1 MQTSKHLFTIIGIA
15 ILACFLIYYPVFFAD
30 YAFTDEAH
38 QLWFNNDGSNFIMFL
53 NQGRLITGWLIDGAF
68 GNMDSVSDIK
78 WLRIFSFSSMVV
90 FMVLYGV
97 LSKKL
102 FDDLKIDGKVWALS
116 VVFIP
121 CSLSAAIYVG
131 WASCAEIFLATLA
144 AFLSGYLLFRKV
156 NSKETYLKVST
167 LTLAVSLFFAMC
179 SLFTYQ
185 TAFGFFLLPFFL
197 YFIKNKSAKIDR
209 TIIIGVGF
217 YIACYVVYY
226 FLFRYSLKVYNV
238 QPSTRATINIDPLG
252 KLSFFFSY
260 PLAQA
265 FSFNFLYNA
274 RSILSQIFYP
284 LVILFWMI
292 SLFIRIGKKNVG
304 KIIGHILICFALLIL
319 TYLPLMISIEN
330 FASYRTM
337 FALNFLVFVMVCD
350 FVISFLRTNRLRN
363 IVAAL
368 AGLIFCAVAFYN
380 YHINF
385 SKPLENEYA
394 ALRSYFMNNYE
405 ERTEAIFFVR
415 PPMNLFKSAFGVN
428 YYTDEFGYPSTEKD
442 WTPEP
447 LLKQL
452 VFEKTKSRE
461 EAKQVLLDVSSAT
474 QSPAFS
480 VTDTAAKVLII
491 DMQAVFNAYWKQR
504 DKSKN

>member
-1 MQTSKHLFTIIGIA
+1 MQTSKHLFIIIGIA
-15 ILACFLIYYPVFFAD
+15 ILASLLIYYPVFFAD

-38 QLWFNNDGSNFIMFL
+38 QLWYNNDGSNFIMFL

-78 WLRIFSFSSMVV
+78 WLRIFSFATMIL
-90 FMVLYGV
+90 FIVLYAV
-97 LSKKL
+97 LSRKL
-102 FDDLKIDGKVWALS
+102 FNDLKIDRKVWALS

-121 CSLSAAIYVG
+121 CSLSAAIYIG
-131 WASCAEIFLATLA
+131 WASCAEIFLGTLA
-144 AFLSGYLLFRKV
+144 AFLSGYFLFKKV
-156 NSKETYLKVST
+156 NTKENYLQVST
-167 LTLAVSLFFAMC
+167 FTLVISLFFALI

-226 FLFRYSLKVYNV
+226 FLFKYSLKVYNV
-238 QPSTRATINIDPLG
+238 PPSTRASINIDPLG

-284 LVILFWMI
+284 LVILFWI
-292 SLFIRIGKKNVG
+292 FSLFVQIGKKNVG
-304 KIIGHILICFALLIL
+304 KIIGHLLICFALLIL
-319 TYLPLMISIEN
+319 TYLPLMISVES

-337 FALNFLVFVMVCD
+337 FALNFLVFVMICD
-350 FVISFLRTNRLRN
+350 LLISFFKPGKISS
-363 IVAAL
+363 IVAGV
-368 AGLIFCAVAFYN
+368 AGVLFCAVALYN
-380 YHINF
+380 YHFNF
-385 SKPLENEYA
+385 SKPVEKEYA
-394 ALRSYFMNNYE
+394 ALRTYFMDNYQE
-405 ERTEAIFFVR
+405 GTEAIFFVR
-415 PPMNLFKSAFGVN
+415 PPVNLFKPAFGVN

-447 LLKQL
+447 LVKQL
-452 VFEKTKSRE
+452 IYEKMKSKEKARQVPFESFS
-461 EAKQVLLDVSSAT
+461 AVSLVSYT
-474 QSPAFS
+474 
-480 VTDTAAKVLII
+480 VTDTTVKVLTI
-491 DMQAVFNAYWKQR
+491 DMQAVFNTAVKPGN
-504 DKSKN
+504 KK

>member
-1 MQTSKHLFTIIGIA
+1 METSKHLFTIIGIA
-15 ILACFLIYYPVFFAD
+15 ILASFLIYYPVFFAE

-38 QLWFNNDGSNFIMFL
+38 QLWYNNDGSNFIMFL

-78 WLRIFSFSSMVV
+78 WLRIFSFATMIV
-90 FMVLYGV
+90 FIVLFAV

-102 FDDLKIDGKVWALS
+102 FDDLNIDRKVWALS

-144 AFLSGYLLFRKV
+144 AFLSGYFLFIKV
-156 NSKETYLKVST
+156 NSKETYLKIST
-167 LTLAVSLFFAMC
+167 LTLVVSLFFAMC

-197 YFIKNKSAKIDR
+197 YFIKNKTAKIDR
-209 TIIIGVGF
+209 TIIIGAGF
-217 YIACYVVYY
+217 YFVCYIVYY
-226 FLFRYSLKVYNV
+226 FLFKYSLKVYNV
-238 QPSTRATINIDPLG
+238 PPSTRATINIDPLG

-274 RSILSQIFYP
+274 RSVLSQVFYP
-284 LVILFWMI
+284 VVILLWLI
-292 SLFIRIGKKNVG
+292 SLFVQIGKKNAG
-304 KIIGHILICFALLIL
+304 KIIGHMLICFSLLIL
-319 TYLPLMISIEN
+319 AYLPLMISIES

-350 FVISFLRTNRLRN
+350 FMILFFKSKRTRS
-363 IVAAL
+363 IVTLAA
-368 AGLIFCAVAFYN
+368 GFIFCAVAFYN

-385 SKPLENEYA
+385 SKPVEKEYV
-394 ALRSYFMNNYE
+394 ALSSYFMDNYKE
-405 ERTEAIFFVR
+405 GTETIFFVR
-415 PPMNLFKSAFGVN
+415 PPVNLFKPAFGVN

-442 WTPEP
+442 WTGEP
-447 LLKQL
+447 LMKQL
-452 VFEKTKSRE
+452 LYEKTKSRE
-461 EAKQVLLDVSSAT
+461 KAKQVLIDISSAT
-474 QSPAFS
+474 ESPTFS
-480 VTDTAAKVLII
+480 ATDTSAKVLVIN
-491 DMQAVFNAYWKQR
+491 MQAVFNIAVQSG
-504 DKSKN
+504 DKL

>member
-1 MQTSKHLFTIIGIA
+1 MQTSKHLSTIIGIA
-15 ILACFLIYYPVFFAD
+15 ILASFLIYYPVFFAE

-38 QLWFNNDGSNFIMFL
+38 QLWYNNDGSNFIMFL

-68 GNMDSVSDIK
+68 GNMDSIGDIK
-78 WLRIFSFSSMVV
+78 WLRIFSFATMIM
-90 FMVLYGV
+90 FILLYGV
-97 LSKKL
+97 LSRKL

-144 AFLSGYLLFRKV
+144 AFLSGYFLFKKV
-156 NSKETYLKVST
+156 HSNETYLKVST
-167 LTLAVSLFFAMC
+167 LTLVVSLFFAMC

-197 YFIKNKSAKIDR
+197 YFIKNKTAKIDR
-209 TIIIGVGF
+209 TIVIGVGF
-217 YIACYVVYY
+217 YLTCYVVYY
-226 FLFRYSLKVYNV
+226 FLFKYSLKVYNV
-238 QPSTRATINIDPLG
+238 PPSTRATINIDPLG

-274 RSILSQIFYP
+274 RSVLSQIFYP
-284 LVILFWMI
+284 LVILFWVI
-292 SLFIRIGKKNVG
+292 SLFVQIGKKNVG
-304 KIIGHILICFALLIL
+304 KITGHILICFALLIL
-319 TYLPLMISIEN
+319 AYLPLMISVES

-350 FVISFLRTNRLRN
+350 FVLMFLTSSRMRN
-363 IVAAL
+363 AVAGL
-368 AGLIFCAVAFYN
+368 AGLVFCAVAVYN

-385 SKPLENEYA
+385 SKPLEKEYA

-405 ERTEAIFFVR
+405 EGTEAIFFVR
-415 PPMNLFKSAFGVN
+415 PPVNLFKPAFGVN

-442 WTPEP
+442 WTPKP

-452 VFEKTKSRE
+452 VLEKTKSRE
-461 EAKQVLLDVSSAT
+461 KAKQVLFDVSSST
-474 QSPAFS
+474 ESPVFS
-480 VTDTAAKVLII
+480 STDTTAKVLII
-491 DMQAVFNAYWKQR
+491 DMQTIFNAAVKPAG
-504 DKSKN
+504 KSEN